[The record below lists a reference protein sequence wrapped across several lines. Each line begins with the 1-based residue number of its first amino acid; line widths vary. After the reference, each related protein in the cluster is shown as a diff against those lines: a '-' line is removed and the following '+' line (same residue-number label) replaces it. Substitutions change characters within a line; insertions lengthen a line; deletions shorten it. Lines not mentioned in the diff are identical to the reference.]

1 MSYACISLCSPG
13 WYTTAMLVTS
23 ARRSSSFFVAI
34 ALVLA
39 VVPTLA
45 CSKTQEQAVGTKAAS
60 SSAPRQTYSTRGK
73 VRAIGERKNNITI
86 AHEDIPNYMKAMTM
100 MFEVE
105 KPELL
110 QGISVDD
117 QVTFNF
123 SDRDGQLFI
132 EAIAKLK

>member
-1 MSYACISLCSPG
+1 
-13 WYTTAMLVTS
+13 
-23 ARRSSSFFVAI
+23 
-34 ALVLA
+34 
-39 VVPTLA
+39 
-45 CSKTQEQAVGTKAAS
+45 
-60 SSAPRQTYSTRGK
+60 
-73 VRAIGERKNNITI
+73 
-86 AHEDIPNYMKAMTM
+86 M